1 MPIASVAIG
10 ERPAL
15 VLEYIADEFVP
26 FSERCRILAQECRVR
41 AETFRNEPQ
50 RVQMLQLAADY
61 DRKARQ
67 AEAIEESLRNM
78 RTSVT

>member
-1 MPIASVAIG
+1 MSS
-10 ERPAL
+10 L
-15 VLEYIADEFVP
+15 P